1 MRTTRVAAV
10 LFAVVTAGVVAFQ
23 LALALGAPWG
33 AYAMGGRF
41 SGAYPPT
48 MRAAAVVQAALLV
61 VVALVV
67 LARGGVALRSWARF
81 ARWAMWVVV
90 ALSVLALVLNL
101 ITPSGGERA
110 IWAPVSAVLLA
121 CSVIVAFTA
130 DRRSAR

>member
-1 MRTTRVAAV
+1 MRTTRVAAIV
-10 LFAVVTAGVVAFQ
+10 FAVLTAGVVMFQ

-33 AYAMGGRF
+33 SYAMGGKF

-48 MRAAAVVQAALLV
+48 MRVAAVVQAALLV
-61 VVALVV
+61 FVALVV
-67 LARGGVALRSWARF
+67 LARGGVALRSWARL

-90 ALSVLALVLNL
+90 ALSAVGLVLNL

-121 CSVIVAFTA
+121 CSIIVAVSKGRPA
-130 DRRSAR
+130 AG